1 MNFKPVEKRVRLAVR
16 LLALAALSALPIPAL
31 AQNWEALPINPRV
44 DIEYVKP
51 SNDRL
56 TGIYEQVKGR
66 RILEELQHFL
76 APVHLPYRLRLRT
89 EQCDRTNAFYS
100 PSNRSLV
107 LCYELVEDVMK
118 KAPATESADGFVTR
132 ESAIAGNL
140 VGTVLHEGGHMLF
153 DLLDVPVFGREED
166 AADEIASFIAVQF
179 NKSVARVIV
188 KGWVWTWAKEEDPAE
203 AATTPMSVWS
213 DEHGTASQ
221 RMYNA
226 LCLGYGGDPETFAE
240 FVAKGYLPKKR
251 ADHCAA
257 EYDLVTRAFVKTV
270 LPFIDTELMKK
281 VQQAEWLTA
290 AELK

>member
-1 MNFKPVEKRVRLAVR
+1 MNFKPVEKHVRSAMR
-16 LLALAALSALPIPAL
+16 LLALAALYALPTPAF
-31 AQNWEALPINPRV
+31 AQNWEALPVNPRV

-51 SNDRL
+51 ANDRL
-56 TGIYEQVKGR
+56 TAIYEEVKGR
-66 RILEELQHFL
+66 RILEEFQHFL
-76 APVHLPYRLRLRT
+76 APVHLPHRLRVQT

-100 PSNRSLV
+100 PPNRSLI
-107 LCYELVEDVMK
+107 LCYELVEYVMK
-118 KAPATESADGFVTR
+118 RAPATESPDGFVTR

-153 DLLDVPVFGREED
+153 DMLDVPIFGREED
-166 AADEIASFIAVQF
+166 AADEMASFVSLQF

-188 KGWVWTWAKEEDPAE
+188 KGWVWTWAKETDPA
-203 AATTPMSVWS
+203 ATNPMSAWS
-213 DEHGTASQ
+213 DEHGTPSQ

-226 LCLGYGGDPETFAE
+226 LCLGYGGDPETFAD

-257 EYDLVTRAFVKTV
+257 EYDLVKRAFIKTV

>member
-1 MNFKPVEKRVRLAVR
+1 MNFQPVEKGVRLAVL
-16 LLALAALSALPIPAL
+16 LLALAALSALPTPAF
-31 AQNWEALPINPRV
+31 AQNWEALPVNPKV

-51 SNDRL
+51 TNDRL
-56 TGIYEQVKGR
+56 TPIYEQVKGR

-89 EQCDRTNAFYS
+89 EQCDMTNAFYS
-100 PSNRSLV
+100 PSNRSLI
-107 LCYELVEDVMK
+107 LCYELIEEVMK

-153 DLLDVPVFGREED
+153 AMLDVPVFGREED
-166 AADEIASFIAVQF
+166 AADEMASFIALQF
-179 NKSVARVIV
+179 NKSVARVII
-188 KGWVWTWAKEEDPAE
+188 KGWVWTWAKEKDPAE
-203 AATTPMSVWS
+203 AGTTQMSVWS

-257 EYDLVTRAFVKTV
+257 EYDLVKRAFVRTV
-270 LPFIDTELMKK
+270 LPFVDTELMKK
-281 VQQAEWLTA
+281 VQQAEWLTP